1 MKTIP
6 KPDRSDTKP
15 LAASR
20 LKSSPAASEPSIRIK
35 EILVPVDFSVCSKK
49 ALAYAVAFARQ
60 FQATITV
67 LHAVE
72 FEISG
77 ADMDIDVPQVR
88 STLRLSGERQLA
100 RLVRETIG
108 RQVVADT
115 LVRTGQPYAE
125 IVEAAR
131 ARNVDLII
139 MATHGN
145 SGIAR
150 FFIGST
156 TERVVRHA
164 PCPVLIVREQEHEF
178 V

>member
-1 MKTIP
+1 MKTITG
-6 KPDRSDTKP
+6 PDRRDRKP
-15 LAASR
+15 LAASG
-20 LKSSPAASEPSIRIK
+20 LKSSPAASEPAIRIK

-60 FQATITV
+60 FQASITV
-67 LHAVE
+67 LYTVD
-72 FEISG
+72 FEING

-88 STLRLSGERQLA
+88 NTLRLSGERQLA
-100 RLVRETIG
+100 RLVRQTIG